1 MKRQC
6 FRWPLVYVTSYSTWR
21 DVIEFANSVA
31 NAVQTAKITNKFYVK
46 IFVNSRQQHR
56 HSMAFIYFD
65 RSFNNYLEIIAPL
78 VKNIQ
83 RPKEVSGV
91 EPWFY
96 SISLNSMQLNIIYIT
111 NIWLFFSFFFFW
123 RGRKGLNIFS
133 FKTKRSFFR
142 FRESNC
148 CILELNDS

>member
-1 MKRQC
+1 MAPIIVKRQC

-21 DVIEFANSVA
+21 DVIEFANSVV
-31 NAVQTAKITNKFYVK
+31 NAVKTAKITNKFNVNF
-46 IFVNSRQQHR
+46 FVNSRQQHR
-56 HSMAFIYFD
+56 HSMAFKYFY

-96 SISLNSMQLNIIYIT
+96 SISLNSMQLNIIYKT
-111 NIWLFFSFFFFW
+111 NIWLFFFFFFL
-123 RGRKGLNIFS
+123 GGEKGI
-133 FKTKRSFFR
+133 KY
-142 FRESNC
+142 
-148 CILELNDS
+148 I